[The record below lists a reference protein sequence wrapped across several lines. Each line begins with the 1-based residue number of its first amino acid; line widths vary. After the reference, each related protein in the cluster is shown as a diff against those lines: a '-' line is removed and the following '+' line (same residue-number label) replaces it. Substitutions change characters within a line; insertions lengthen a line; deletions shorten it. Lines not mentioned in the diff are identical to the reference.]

1 MKCHKKLT
9 IVILLLTI
17 FIIVCFTI
25 NFININKKYP
35 DAQIIKIPFGETL
48 TIDNNLEVKL
58 NSTEYQILYDFFEE
72 NKELGIN
79 EEIYYSISDPNDA
92 IIFNCEISIKNISDT
107 NQDVELY
114 NLIYGSDIWSNGIS
128 LEIFKAMNIGKS
140 FIYTL
145 NPFQEDVV
153 NLPFIMYRLQFSD
166 ENWRNVYSDE
176 YSITYSLYP
185 LNVKLL
191 GEEFSYEIL

>member
-107 NQDVELY
+107 KQDIELY

>member
-17 FIIVCFTI
+17 FIIVYFTI

-107 NQDVELY
+107 KQDIELY